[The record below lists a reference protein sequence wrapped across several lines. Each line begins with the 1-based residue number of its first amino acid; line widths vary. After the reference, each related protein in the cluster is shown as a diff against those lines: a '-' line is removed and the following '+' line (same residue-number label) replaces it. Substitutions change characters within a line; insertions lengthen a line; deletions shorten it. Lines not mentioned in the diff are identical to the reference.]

1 MKTKNLNGACLL
13 IYGGGLCDCANEFM
27 RRFMQRIQFTELF
40 KEYYVGLFS
49 FESLVDSQFIRRWD
63 SEIQEHAENS
73 LGGFFGTN
81 RDVNLV
87 DSELRNKA
95 IQNLKE
101 RDIKWVFVAGGDGSA
116 RQTAEIAE
124 AFHKEGINFSFVM
137 PCTLDGI
144 EGGKSIGLN
153 QAVKVSL
160 NAIKCL
166 ASTCLMTR
174 EKYKYPILVVE
185 LQGRN
190 RDDVMANVLKK
201 LDEIITNPCWV
212 EGDLGF
218 TVPKVY
224 VIPANYSWSRED
236 LKECVNATAEPTLV
250 LISEGASYIDENGK
264 KVKQKRGDLEKLFD
278 RKTRNFKVGHL
289 SQINDC
295 TDEDDKEEILRMV
308 NSAVSLISEYIPKED
323 TPFSLVYSKDGN
335 VMVKSIDYYAQLNPR
350 ENQHPTLDSSLERLI
365 QTYIAK
371 KNQ

>member
-1 MKTKNLNGACLL
+1 METQNLNGACLL

-27 RRFMQRIQFTELF
+27 RRFMQRIKFTGLF
-40 KEYYVGLFS
+40 KESYVGLFS
-49 FESLVDSQFIRRWD
+49 FESLVDTQFIRKWD
-63 SEIQEHAENS
+63 AEIQEHAENS
-73 LGGFFGTN
+73 FGGFFGTN

-87 DSELRNKA
+87 DPKLRKKA

-116 RQTAEIAE
+116 RQTAEIAD
-124 AFHKEGINFSFVM
+124 AFHKEGINFCFVM

-160 NAIKCL
+160 KAIKCL

-190 RDDVMANVLKK
+190 RDDVLANVLKK
-201 LDEIITNPCWV
+201 LDKIITNPDWV

-218 TVPKVY
+218 TVPKIY
-224 VIPANYSWSRED
+224 VVPANYSWTREA
-236 LKECVNATAEPTLV
+236 LSQCVNSTSEPTLV
-250 LISEGASYIDENGK
+250 LISEGASYIDEDGK
-264 KVKQKRGDLEKLFD
+264 KKKQKRSDLGELFD

-289 SQINDC
+289 SQVNDC
-295 TDEDDKEEILRMV
+295 TDEADRNDISKMV
-308 NSAVSLISEYIPKED
+308 NSAVRLIREKIQTDDE
-323 TPFSLVYSKDGN
+323 PFSLVYDFDGN
-335 VMVKSIDYYAQLNPR
+335 TIVESIDYYAKLNPR
-350 ENQHPTLDSSLERLI
+350 ENQHPTLDSSLELLI
-365 QTYIAK
+365 QNYIAK
-371 KNQ
+371 S